1 MNRMTQGIRDDDGL
15 TRKQRAFA
23 LATLECATL
32 SEAYRQ
38 TYDAA
43 GMRPASIRKEASKLI
58 ANPAVARLIERKT
71 AEKERDQRTEG
82 ARLREFIRERLVR
95 EATEADSDAARV
107 RAVEL
112 LGKLAGVQAFDSERI
127 EQTVIST
134 AADAE
139 IELEEALGN
148 ALSDP
153 KVRQLFEKVG

>member
-1 MNRMTQGIRDDDGL
+1 MAGLKNKHGL
-15 TRKQRAFA
+15 TEKQEAFA
-23 LATLECATL
+23 VATLEHPTL
-32 SEAYRQ
+32 SAAYRSVYNSKAMKSG
-38 TYDAA
+38 TIH
-43 GMRPASIRKEASKLI
+43 SEASKLVSH
-58 ANPAVARLIERKT
+58 PMVAARIERLT
-71 AEKERDQRTEG
+71 AEKERNQRTEG

-139 IELEEALGN
+139 LELEEALGN
-148 ALSDP
+148 ALNDP

>member
-1 MNRMTQGIRDDDGL
+1 MTQGKRDKDGL
-15 TRKQRAFA
+15 TGKQAAFA
-23 LATLECATL
+23 SATLEHATL
-32 SEAYRQ
+32 TAAYREV
-38 TYDAA
+38 YDAE
-43 GMRPASIRKEASKLI
+43 GMRPASVHCEASKLVS
-58 ANPAVARLIERKT
+58 NPKVAQRIERLT

-148 ALSDP
+148 ALNDP
-153 KVRQLFEKVG
+153 KVRQLFDKAG